1 MSLVTDWRKSGLFLM
16 TEALLKLV
24 FFVPESH
31 KETVKTAIFEAGAGR
46 YDGYDCCSWESQGMG
61 QFRPLSGSQPFIGEQ
76 GQIEQVAEFRV
87 ETVCPESKIKQIL
100 EALVLAHPYE
110 TPAYEVWSVMT
121 LDDF

>member
-1 MSLVTDWRKSGLFLM
+1 MDWHKNGHSPM

-31 KETVKTAIFEAGAGR
+31 KETVKAAIFEAGAGR

-61 QFRPLSGSQPFIGEQ
+61 QFRPLVGSQPFIGEQ
-76 GQIEQVAEFRV
+76 DKVERVAEFRV
-87 ETVCPESKIKQIL
+87 ETVCPQTKIKQIL

-110 TPAYEVWSVMT
+110 TPAYEVWSVKT